1 MIRIN
6 YICFNLLNG
15 LRSLII
21 TLPILVS
28 VAFVTLLERKL
39 LGFAQLRLGPNKISL
54 GGVFQP
60 FRDAIK
66 LFVKQLET
74 NYNVN

>member
-1 MIRIN
+1 
-6 YICFNLLNG
+6 L
-15 LRSLII
+15 STLIAI
-21 TLPILVS
+21 LPVLVN

-39 LGFAQLRLGPNKISL
+39 LGFSQLRLGPNKISL
-54 GGVFQP
+54 VGVLQP